1 MTYYECTQCYTAIPI
16 ERRSVATH
24 FAHLCT
30 TCASAMDY
38 SIKNTYA
45 SIPLHKGAYHP
56 VTTRQQVYEVGCS
69 PKNYD
74 HELSKTL
81 GDKNA

>member
-1 MTYYECTQCYTAIPI
+1 MNTYECIKCSADVPI
-16 ERRSVATH
+16 ERLSVAKH
-24 FAHLCT
+24 FADFCV

-45 SIPLHKGAYHP
+45 SIPLHKGAYQP